1 MMRFILNKFCRAKL
15 VLFFG
20 ISLILNPSLAYCANV
35 IERPEENVVNERQEA
50 INNLLGYKP
59 IYHSKWSE
67 IESNGTQ
74 KLILNNGGINLKP
87 INEENGIA
95 LHITVEDDNNDVV
108 IVNTV
113 QDRDIKYEIDKLILD
128 DLLASTNNNTVSIF
142 GDSQS
147 NNYDAIVDQSTYN
160 SIIRSIMNIHSTDR
174 ARSIVMIDGVV
185 HLVPGGIENINKGTL
200 SVRSE

>member
-1 MMRFILNKFCRAKL
+1 MMWSILNKFCSAKL
-15 VLFFG
+15 LLFIG
-20 ISLILNPSLAYCANV
+20 IALIQVPSLAYSANV
-35 IERPEENVVNERQEA
+35 IERQEA
-50 INNLLGYKP
+50 INNLLGHKP
-59 IYHSKWSE
+59 IYHSKWPE
-67 IESNGTQ
+67 IESNGKQ
-74 KLILNNGGINLKP
+74 ELLLIDDEINLMSSM
-87 INEENGIA
+87 ENKIA
-95 LHITVEDDNNDVV
+95 LNITVEDDNNDVV

-147 NNYDAIVDQSTYN
+147 NSYDAIVDQSTYN

-174 ARSIVMIDGVV
+174 ARDIVMIDGVV
-185 HLVPGGIENINKGTL
+185 HLVPGGIENTNKGSL